1 MQLSGPRDGDFE
13 SLCVFS
19 EAIQSAVADLSN
31 GGHIHDLLAPGLL
44 YQVTSKL
51 PPILMQKWGEMMF
64 HLQPRAATLIDFD
77 QWLDSRV
84 MAETWAAPILTSP
97 SNANRQRSRTTKSK
111 EEPPKMAG
119 RPPKIFN
126 TTQPTTCV
134 LCSVAHTLPN
144 CSKFK
149 KWSPKERSKFA
160 IEKRHCFRCLLAG
173 HPSKG
178 CSTKKPCTQENCKS
192 FNHPMMHGAPRVSW
206 TPSTEATKTTTTA
219 SSTTKDLTPPP
230 ILKKGSAFCI
240 KRASTGQVLL
250 AVVKL
255 KVEANGHSFITYA
268 LVDQGSELSLMTQQ
282 TLRALKLRP
291 PTEEMLV
298 GTLHGDA
305 LISVQ
310 KADVTISSL
319 DGSFSFA
326 VLELP
331 AVKTFNLQPAV
342 IDWPKEKL
350 KYPHLADLDLGP
362 VDFSKITVFLG
373 SDYQDALEELETRKS
388 TPESPGPWGIRTV
401 FGWCVRGPLCKA
413 TGRNTNHPS
422 FYMLKNHK
430 QEPT

>member
-1 MQLSGPRDGDFE
+1 
-13 SLCVFS
+13 
-19 EAIQSAVADLSN
+19 
-31 GGHIHDLLAPGLL
+31 
-44 YQVTSKL
+44 
-51 PPILMQKWGEMMF
+51 
-64 HLQPRAATLIDFD
+64 
-77 QWLDSRV
+77 
-84 MAETWAAPILTSP
+84 
-97 SNANRQRSRTTKSK
+97 
-111 EEPPKMAG
+111 
-119 RPPKIFN
+119 
-126 TTQPTTCV
+126 
-134 LCSVAHTLPN
+134 
-144 CSKFK
+144 
-149 KWSPKERSKFA
+149 
-160 IEKRHCFRCLLAG
+160 
-173 HPSKG
+173 
-178 CSTKKPCTQENCKS
+178 
-192 FNHPMMHGAPRVSW
+192 MMHGAPRVSW

-219 SSTTKDLTPPP
+219 SSTTKDSTPPP

-255 KVEANGHSFITYA
+255 KLEANGHSFITYA

-282 TLRALKLRP
+282 TLRALNLRP

-310 KADVTISSL
+310 KADVTITSL
-319 DGSFSFA
+319 DGSFSFDA
-326 VLELP
+326 LELP

-401 FGWCVRGPLCKA
+401 FGWCVRGPLRKA
-413 TGRNTNHPS
+413 TGRNTNRR
-422 FYMLKNHK
+422 
-430 QEPT
+430 PTT